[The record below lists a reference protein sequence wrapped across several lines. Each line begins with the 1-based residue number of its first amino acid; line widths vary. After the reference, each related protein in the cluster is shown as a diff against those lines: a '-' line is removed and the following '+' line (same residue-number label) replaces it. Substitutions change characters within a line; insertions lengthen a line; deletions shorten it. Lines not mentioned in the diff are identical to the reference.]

1 MAMTATYP
9 HHGTERPGTGTH
21 IRSNLG
27 CAWGGFSGWG
37 AAGKA
42 VSGAVK
48 GIPATNQFLPTR
60 PSIANAVMKD
70 QPGTAGQNAQGYH
83 GAASRAL
90 GYGQGLP
97 ATAQFQ
103 AAPGRIAT
111 AVEAPS
117 NLPRF
122 SGYGAEAEPEWHK
135 AMGSHSMLWVLG
147 AGALGCC
154 LLHWTLK
161 K

>member
-9 HHGTERPGTGTH
+9 HHGTRRPGTGTH

-37 AAGKA
+37 ANGHA

-48 GIPATNQFLPTR
+48 GVPAKQQFLPTR
-60 PSIANAVMKD
+60 PSIAHAVMTD
-70 QPGTAGQNAQGYH
+70 QPWTAGQHSTGYS
-83 GAASRAL
+83 GAVTKAL
-90 GYGQGLP
+90 GYGQGIP
-97 ATAQFQ
+97 AKQQFKP
-103 AAPGRIAT
+103 APTKIAT

-122 SGYGAEAEPEWHK
+122 SGYGQEPEWHK
-135 AMGSHSMLWVLG
+135 GFASHQALWLLG

-154 LLHWTLK
+154 LLHWNLK
-161 K
+161 R